1 MQFEEYA
8 KKVTTNVENIKESW
22 GVFLHDIS
30 SSEFE
35 SLGDVVLLGLA
46 VCKFESCIDE
56 LAELTPDAEFAPLDS
71 EEVGEMVLD
80 VTVSAVSLLRYMKD
94 ILEKGRS
101 SCKDTERA
109 LRAGEI
115 RSTLFSIMRDS
126 QEFIMGE

>member
-1 MQFEEYA
+1 MQLEQYT
-8 KKVTTNVENIKESW
+8 KKIATDVENIKESW
-22 GVFLHDIS
+22 GIFLHDVS
-30 SSEFE
+30 RYEFE

-56 LAELTPDAEFAPLDS
+56 LAELTPDAEFAPSDS

-94 ILEKGRS
+94 ILEKGRIS
-101 SCKDTERA
+101 GKDTERA

-115 RSTLFSIMRDS
+115 RSTLFDIMRDS
-126 QEFIMGE
+126 QELIMGE